1 LSQGLQ
7 SIRRKLAESYFSHL
21 LLAASVGG
29 VLVTLIWFISLHD
42 LVDAGADWTRT
53 VWQQLRSSSSLS
65 WWAVVGSVVTAAI
78 ILRTLAYRAIEPQ
91 ARLVETCFAMLGGV
105 YRKRTDVQDGAL
117 GIFGRTIN
125 RLGEEVSQKL
135 TELNDERLRLSA
147 ILGNLEE
154 GVICLDADGRVLFLN
169 HVAISIFAVSETNV
183 RGKRIAEHQSLKV
196 LTPIIECAK
205 SEDGRSSSLVELTRD
220 ELATLNVEVQ
230 ASRVV
235 GESFDG
241 YVVVARDVTRMR
253 QLEVMRREFLG
264 NVSHEFKTPLT
275 AIRGYIETLQGD
287 EFSFE
292 PAAKTFLQRMRQ
304 SAMKMDALLS
314 DIMHLERIENRV
326 KRESHET
333 TSLAEVVETVLRDW
347 AEECKRKSIVLE
359 VNLSE
364 PDRRIAGDRESVQLI
379 LDNLVSNAVRYT
391 NAGGKVEI
399 SDEVSDGRYAFKV
412 CDSGIGIAP
421 EHQARVFERFY
432 RVDQARSRELGGT
445 GLGLSIVKHVMKNL
459 GGNISI
465 ASEVGVGSTF
475 TVQLPL
481 HH

>member
-1 LSQGLQ
+1 MSQGLQ
-7 SIRRKLAESYFSHL
+7 SIRRNLAASYFSHL
-21 LLAASVGG
+21 LLGASIGG
-29 VLVTLIWFISLHD
+29 VFVSLIWFVSLHD
-42 LVDAGADWTRT
+42 LVDAGANWSSA
-53 VWQQLRSSSSLS
+53 VWNQLRTSSAMAWGAIIGALV
-65 WWAVVGSVVTAAI
+65 AAAI
-78 ILRTLAYRAIEPQ
+78 ILRMLAFRAIEPQ

-125 RLGEEVSQKL
+125 RLGEEVSQRL

-154 GVICLDADGRVLFLN
+154 GVICLDAEGKVLFLN
-169 HVAISIFAVSETNV
+169 HVAINIFGISETNV
-183 RGKRIAEHQSLKV
+183 RGKNIADHDTLNSLCQ
-196 LTPIIECAK
+196 LIAGAK
-205 SEDGRSSSLVELTRD
+205 ADDGRASRHVELVKRD
-220 ELATLNVEVQ
+220 LAVLHLEVQ

-253 QLEVMRREFLG
+253 QLEVMRQEFLG

-292 PAAKTFLQRMRQ
+292 PAAKMFLQRMRQ
-304 SAMKMDALLS
+304 SALKMDALLS
-314 DIMHLERIENRV
+314 DIMHLERIENKV
-326 KRESHET
+326 KLESCDT
-333 TSLAEVVETVLRDW
+333 TSLAEVIEPVVRDW
-347 AEECKRKSIVLE
+347 TEECKRKSIVLAVE
-359 VNLSE
+359 LRGA
-364 PDRRIAGDRESVQLI
+364 DRRIVGDRESVQLI

-391 NAGGKVEI
+391 NAGGTITINDEI
-399 SDEVSDGRYAFKV
+399 INGRYAFKV
-412 CDSGIGIAP
+412 SDTGIGIAP
-421 EHQARVFERFY
+421 EQQARVFERFY

-459 GGNISI
+459 GGSI
-465 ASEVGVGSTF
+465 QLTSEVGVGSSF
-475 TVQLPL
+475 SVQLPL
-481 HH
+481 QH